1 MMRKIVLLLVT
12 MNLFTLSYSQIN
24 FTKVIQKIGSSLEV
38 VDIGDINN
46 DGLDDVVVGAGFY
59 FDDVNDYNLFIYYQ
73 NTDGT
78 LQNPIKVKYPDSY
91 PGLSAIDIADLNND
105 TLNDVVISYGDYIGI
120 FFQNQQG
127 NLESIK
133 SYNSVSGTGKVDG
146 LKTGD
151 LNNDGLKDIAVCHW
165 GGKYI
170 RVFFQTSTG
179 TFQIKDVQI
188 QSAGYDELDIADMN
202 NDGLD
207 DIVFMPGQL
216 VHSSLQIL
224 YQDVSLGIT
233 DSVYLYKYPDSYFP
247 TFQGIGLGDLNNDG
261 LVDVV
266 GSQYDKTILLFQSKD
281 NTIGDSILVI
291 GSSSHAVEIA
301 DLNCDGIN
309 DIIAQNKIYYRNG
322 LNDQYIGMPNSSYSN
337 INPHSL
343 AIGDIN
349 NDNKPD
355 IVSVGLSAVVFLYN
369 SSKPTTFLDI
379 DTTIFNL
386 NIKIDT
392 ITSNSSYQVIDI
404 DSTSDC
410 HIKNIYNFQVSTIN
424 KYEKHVGDS
433 AFIRFGSLCDNEY
446 KDTVLVSFDYT
457 LKSIISSDTVKTFI
471 STDTIVYNNHFSSS
485 FIQND
490 TTDLWTELEIDTLR
504 LEDITMSNDTVFIQ
518 VDSVEVTNRRLFI
531 KSLNSYFYIYEGIK
545 CGEQHFDTM
554 LIGTNEKVDVKLIFT
569 DTLLIS
575 SSVEIYPAGTFVTEN
590 IVQDFLIYPNPAH
603 HFLKISFLDQ
613 NLNKGEF
620 RIINLSGQIEMIE
633 SFNNKNELNIDLSKI
648 NVGLHFVEVLIDNKK
663 MKGRFIKY

>member
-12 MNLFTLSYSQIN
+12 INLFTLSYSQIN
-24 FTKVIQKIGSSLEV
+24 FTKVRQDVESDLKV

-46 DGLDDVVVGAGFY
+46 DGLDDVIVGAGY
-59 FDDVNDYNLFIYYQ
+59 MFDNINSYNLLVYYQ

-78 LQNPIKVKYPDSY
+78 LKNPIKVKYPDSY
-91 PGLSAIDIADLNND
+91 PGLQAIDIADLNND
-105 TLNDVVISYGDYIGI
+105 TLYDVVISYGDSIGI
-120 FFQNQQG
+120 FFQNQLG
-127 NLESIK
+127 NLEPIK
-133 SYNSVSGTGKVDG
+133 SYYSGKKVDG

-151 LNNDGLKDIAVCHW
+151 LNNDGLKDIAACHW
-165 GGKYI
+165 RDNYI
-170 RVFFQTSTG
+170 RVFFQAATG
-179 TFQIKDVQI
+179 TFQIKDVKMRT
-188 QSAGYDELDIADMN
+188 AGYDELDIADMN

-216 VHSSLQIL
+216 GHSSLQIL

-233 DSVYLYKYPDSYFP
+233 DSVYFYKIPSGYGGL
-247 TFQGIGLGDLNNDG
+247 FQGIGLGDLNNDG
-261 LVDVV
+261 LVDVA

-291 GSSSHAVEIA
+291 GPSTYAVDIA
-301 DLNCDGIN
+301 DMNCDGIN
-309 DIIAQNKIYYRNG
+309 DIIAQNIIYYRNSV
-322 LNDQYIGMPNSSYSN
+322 NNQYLGMSSGSYSN
-337 INPHSL
+337 FNPYSL

-349 NDNKPD
+349 HDHRLD
-355 IVSVGLSAVVFLYN
+355 IVSVGGSYVDLLYN
-369 SSKPTTFLDI
+369 TTKPINFVDI
-379 DTTIFNL
+379 DTAIINL

-392 ITSNSSYQVIDI
+392 ITSNNSYQVIDI

-410 HIKNIYNFQVSTIN
+410 HIKNIYNFQVRTIN
-424 KYEKHVGDS
+424 KYEKHVADS
-433 AFIRFGSLCDNEY
+433 AFIRYGSLCDNEY

-457 LKSIISSDTVKTFI
+457 LKSIISSDTVKTL
-471 STDTIVYNNHFSSS
+471 SSADTIVYNNRFSSS

-490 TTDLWTELEIDTLR
+490 TIDLWTELEVDTLR
-504 LEDITMSNDTVFIQ
+504 LEDITMSNDTVFMQ
-518 VDSVEVTNRRLFI
+518 VDSVEVTNRRLFV
-531 KSLNSYFYIYEGIK
+531 KLLDSYFYIFEGIK
-545 CGEQHFDTM
+545 CGEQHFDTT
-554 LIGTNEKVDVKLIFT
+554 LVYTNEKVDVKLIFT

-648 NVGLHFVEVLIDNKK
+648 NVGLYFVEVIIDNKK